1 MIKEVIPCL
10 LAWYHFLYLIDVYNL
25 CFYFECVC
33 GRIQKHVKG
42 SEMQVPKQQGV
53 KEITSNRKAY
63 HEYFVLERFEAGIEL
78 AGTEVKSIRAG
89 NVNLQDAFCTVK
101 NGELFIRGMHVSPY
115 EQGNIFNKDPV
126 RPRRLLMHKR
136 EIMKL
141 NARVMQDGVALIP
154 LSLYFK
160 DSRVKVELGLCK
172 GKKLHDKRDSEADRQ
187 SKRDIDRIMK
197 ERNYQ

>member
-1 MIKEVIPCL
+1 M
-10 LAWYHFLYLIDVYNL
+10 
-25 CFYFECVC
+25 
-33 GRIQKHVKG
+33 
-42 SEMQVPKQQGV
+42 PKQLGK
-53 KEITSNRKAY
+53 KEITANRKAF

-89 NVNLQDAFCTVK
+89 NVNLKDSFCTVK
-101 NGELFIRGMHVSPY
+101 DGELFVRGMHISPY
-115 EQGNIFNKDPV
+115 EQGNIFNRDPV
-126 RPRRLLMHKR
+126 RARRLLMHKR
-136 EIMKL
+136 EIIKL
-141 NARVMQDGVALIP
+141 NARIMQDGVALVP

-187 SKRDIDRIMK
+187 SKRDIDRVLK